1 MLEPTPVYP
10 ERFTGIRGVCLA
22 QSRMIYDALRQQ
34 NALDSNDYLLI
45 SPASLMPL
53 SLPAGFQSIRA
64 DIEEQLSLAYTEHQ
78 FSSNFMH
85 LQLDFLEGKIFSA
98 GFE

>member
-1 MLEPTPVYP
+1 
-10 ERFTGIRGVCLA
+10 
-22 QSRMIYDALRQQ
+22 MIYDALQLQ
-34 NALDSNDYLLI
+34 NALDSNNYLLI
-45 SPASLMPL
+45 SPANLMPL
-53 SLPAGFQSIRA
+53 ALPPGFQSIQS

-85 LQLDFLEGKIFSA
+85 SQLDFLEGKIFSG